1 MKVFFI
7 IFYCLLLVS
16 CNSTN
21 AIVETNETI
30 MISEFEKSNSE
41 LVRTFKNDYSL
52 WKNNN
57 DIEYYEDLR
66 FNLGMFDT
74 FELMRE
80 SQYRKMGIVTDLS
93 TIQSVID
100 SGKPTFL
107 EGWSESCVYCKMGEI
122 ALKNLKNEHSDN
134 VNFLIVDVSN
144 RYLEDVT
151 DALMFYEILSTP
163 TYIIFDKNGNEIHRS
178 VGYAA
183 QGHKFSKILFENY

>member
-21 AIVETNETI
+21 TIVETNETI

-183 QGHKFSKILFENY
+183 QGEKFSKILFENY

>member
-1 MKVFFI
+1 MKFFLI
-7 IFYCLLLVS
+7 IIYCLFLIS

-21 AIVETNETI
+21 QVTESTFKVQQ
-30 MISEFEKSNSE
+30 FEKSKSE

-52 WKNNN
+52 WKNN
-57 DIEYYEDLR
+57 DDFEYYEDLR
-66 FNLGMFDT
+66 FNLGIFET

-93 TIQSVID
+93 KIQNIID

-107 EGWSESCVYCKMGEI
+107 EGWSESCVYCKMGEV
-122 ALKNLKNEHSDN
+122 ALKNLKEEHSEN

-151 DALMFYEILSTP
+151 EALMFYEIVSTP

-183 QGHKFSKILFENY
+183 EGEKLSNILFDNY

>member
-66 FNLGMFDT
+66 FNLGIFDT

-80 SQYRKMGIVTDLS
+80 SQYRKMGIVTDLC

-183 QGHKFSKILFENY
+183 QGEKFSKILFENY

>member
-183 QGHKFSKILFENY
+183 QGEKFSKILFENY

>member
-66 FNLGMFDT
+66 FNLGIFDT

-183 QGHKFSKILFENY
+183 QGEKFSKILFENY

>member
-66 FNLGMFDT
+66 FNLGIFDT

-122 ALKNLKNEHSDN
+122 ALKILKNEHSDN

-183 QGHKFSKILFENY
+183 QGEKFSKILFENY

>member
-1 MKVFFI
+1 MKFFLI
-7 IFYCLLLVS
+7 IIYCLFLIS

-21 AIVETNETI
+21 QVTESTFKIQQ
-30 MISEFEKSNSE
+30 FEKSKSE

-52 WKNNN
+52 WKNN
-57 DIEYYEDLR
+57 DDFEYYEDLR
-66 FNLGMFDT
+66 FNLGIFET

-93 TIQSVID
+93 KIQNIID

-107 EGWSESCVYCKMGEI
+107 EGWSESCVYCKMGEV
-122 ALKNLKNEHSDN
+122 ALKNLKEEHSEN

-151 DALMFYEILSTP
+151 DALMFYEIVSTP

-183 QGHKFSKILFENY
+183 EGEKLSNILFDNY

>member
-1 MKVFFI
+1 MKIFLI
-7 IFYCLLLVS
+7 IIYCLFLIS

-21 AIVETNETI
+21 QVAESTFKIQQ
-30 MISEFEKSNSE
+30 FEKSNSE

-52 WKNNN
+52 WKNN
-57 DIEYYEDLR
+57 DEFEYYEDLR
-66 FNLGMFDT
+66 FNLGIFET

-93 TIQSVID
+93 KIQNIID

-107 EGWSESCVYCKMGEI
+107 EGWSESCVYCKMGEV
-122 ALKNLKNEHSDN
+122 ALKNLKEEHSEN

-151 DALMFYEILSTP
+151 DALMFYEIVSTP

-183 QGHKFSKILFENY
+183 QGEKLSNILFDNY

>member
-66 FNLGMFDT
+66 FNLGIFDT

-93 TIQSVID
+93 TIQSVTD

-183 QGHKFSKILFENY
+183 QGEKFSKILFENY